1 MIGSFILALAIAFLL
16 AVVAGI
22 ILIPVL
28 RRLKAGQ
35 SIKENGPVWHMHKQG
50 TPTMGG
56 LIFIPA
62 VVLTTLGLWMK
73 ELAAGELAHVAMLV
87 LALIFGAIGFLDD
100 FEKVKKKGNT
110 GLTALPKF
118 LLQLAAALAFLL
130 VLRLEGY
137 ITPNL
142 YIPFFNVSVK
152 LPEVVYF
159 ILAAFIVVGTV
170 NAVNITDGVDGL
182 LTGVTLPVAI
192 FFAFAAWKWGMR
204 VQGVFAAA
212 LAGSLGAF
220 LIFNFN
226 PAKVFMGDT
235 GSLFIGGA
243 VCAMAFSMDMPLV
256 LVPLGMVYIIETLSD
271 IIQVIYFKLTHGKR
285 IFKMAP
291 IHHHFEKCGWSEK
304 KVFVVFTGAS
314 IVFAV
319 IAWLGVM
326 FRYSA

>member
-1 MIGSFILALAIAFLL
+1 MIGSFILALLIAFFL

-62 VVLTTLGLWMK
+62 IVITTLALGIK

-243 VCAMAFSMDMPLV
+243 VCALAFSLDMPLV

-271 IIQVIYFKLTHGKR
+271 IIQVVYFKATHGKR

-304 KVFVVFTGAS
+304 KLFVVFTCAS

>member
-1 MIGSFILALAIAFLL
+1 MIGSFILALLIAFFL

-62 VVLTTLGLWMK
+62 IVITTLALCMK

-243 VCAMAFSMDMPLV
+243 VCALAFSLDMPLV

-271 IIQVIYFKLTHGKR
+271 IIQVVYFKATHGKR

-304 KVFVVFTGAS
+304 KLFVVFTCAS

>member
-1 MIGSFILALAIAFLL
+1 MIGSFILALAIAFFL

-62 VVLTTLGLWMK
+62 VVVTTLALCMK

-118 LLQLAAALAFLL
+118 MLQLAAALAFLL

-243 VCAMAFSMDMPLV
+243 VCALAFSLDMPLV

-271 IIQVIYFKLTHGKR
+271 IIQVVYFKATHGKR

-304 KVFVVFTGAS
+304 KLFVVFTCAS

>member
-1 MIGSFILALAIAFLL
+1 MIGSFILALAIAFFLT
-16 AVVAGI
+16 VVAGI

-62 VVLTTLGLWMK
+62 IVITTLALGIK

-243 VCAMAFSMDMPLV
+243 VCALAFSLDMPLV

-271 IIQVIYFKLTHGKR
+271 IIQVIYFKATHGKR

-304 KVFVVFTGAS
+304 KLFVVFTCAS

>member
-1 MIGSFILALAIAFLL
+1 MILSLVGAALL
-16 AVVAGI
+16 AVAITIIAGI
-22 ILIPVL
+22 ILIPAL

-56 LIFIPA
+56 LMFIA
-62 VVLTTLGLWMK
+62 AITIVSMCLCIR
-73 ELAAGELAHVAMLV
+73 ELKNGELAHVAMLA
-87 LALIFGAIGFLDD
+87 LALVYGAIGFLDD

-118 LLQLAAALAFLL
+118 LLQLVAALAFLL
-130 VLRLEGY
+130 LLRLKGY

-142 YIPFFNVSVK
+142 YIPFWNVYVM

-182 LTGVTLPVAI
+182 LSGVTLPVAV
-192 FFAFAAWKWGMR
+192 FFAFAACKWGMR

-212 LAGSLGAF
+212 LAGSLGGF
-220 LIFNFN
+220 LVFNFN

-243 VCAMAFSMDMPLV
+243 VCALAFSMDMPLV
-256 LVPLGMVYIIETLSD
+256 LIPLGMVYIIETLSD
-271 IIQVIYFKLTHGKR
+271 IIQVAYFKITHGKR

-291 IHHHFEKCGWSEK
+291 IHHHFEKCGWSERK
-304 KVFVVFTGAS
+304 LFFVFTGAS
-314 IVFAV
+314 ILFAV

-326 FRYSA
+326 FRYSV

>member
-1 MIGSFILALAIAFLL
+1 MIGSFILALLIAFFL

-62 VVLTTLGLWMK
+62 VVVTTLALCMK

-243 VCAMAFSMDMPLV
+243 VCALAFSLDMPLV

-271 IIQVIYFKLTHGKR
+271 IIQVVYFKATHGKR

-304 KVFVVFTGAS
+304 KLFVVFTCAS

>member
-1 MIGSFILALAIAFLL
+1 MILTLVGAVLIAAVL

-62 VVLTTLGLWMK
+62 VVLTTLGLCMK

-142 YIPFFNVSVK
+142 YIPYFNVSVK

-159 ILAAFIVVGTV
+159 ILAAFIIVGTV

-192 FFAFAAWKWGMR
+192 FFVFAAAKWGLR

-212 LAGSLGAF
+212 LAGSLAAF

-271 IIQVIYFKLTHGKR
+271 IIQVVYFKLSHGKR

-304 KVFVVFTGAS
+304 KVFFVFTGAS

>member
-1 MIGSFILALAIAFLL
+1 MIGSFILALAIAFFLT
-16 AVVAGI
+16 VVAGI

-62 VVLTTLGLWMK
+62 IVITTLALGIK

-118 LLQLAAALAFLL
+118 MLQLAAALAFLL

-243 VCAMAFSMDMPLV
+243 VCALAFSLDMPLV

-271 IIQVIYFKLTHGKR
+271 IIQVIYFKATHGKR

-291 IHHHFEKCGWSEK
+291 IHHHFELCGWSEK
-304 KVFVVFTGAS
+304 TLFVVFSGITLL
-314 IVFAV
+314 
-319 IAWLGVM
+319 LGGVCALWI
-326 FRYSA
+326 FGIL

>member
-1 MIGSFILALAIAFLL
+1 MIGSFILALLIAFFL

-22 ILIPVL
+22 LLIPLL

-62 VVLTTLGLWMK
+62 IVITTLALGIK

-243 VCAMAFSMDMPLV
+243 VCALAFSLDMPLV

-271 IIQVIYFKLTHGKR
+271 IIQVVYFKATHGKR

-304 KVFVVFTGAS
+304 KLFVVFTCAS

>member
-1 MIGSFILALAIAFLL
+1 MTGTLIAALLIAFFL

-62 VVLTTLGLWMK
+62 IVITTLALSMK

-118 LLQLAAALAFLL
+118 MLQLAAALAFLL

-142 YIPFFNVSVK
+142 YIPYFNVSVK

-192 FFAFAAWKWGMR
+192 FFMFAAWKWGMK

-243 VCAMAFSMDMPLV
+243 VCALAFSLDMPLV

-271 IIQVIYFKLTHGKR
+271 IIQVVYFKLTHGKR

-304 KVFVVFTGAS
+304 KLFVVFTCAS
-314 IVFAV
+314 LVFAV
-319 IAWLGVM
+319 VAWLGVM

>member
-1 MIGSFILALAIAFLL
+1 MIGSFILALAIAFFL

-62 VVLTTLGLWMK
+62 IVITTLALGIK

-243 VCAMAFSMDMPLV
+243 VCALAFSLDMPLV

-271 IIQVIYFKLTHGKR
+271 IIQVVYFKATHGKR

-304 KVFVVFTGAS
+304 KLFVVFTCAS

>member
-1 MIGSFILALAIAFLL
+1 MIGSFILALVIAFFL

-62 VVLTTLGLWMK
+62 VVITTLALSMK

-243 VCAMAFSMDMPLV
+243 VCALAFSLDMPLV

-271 IIQVIYFKLTHGKR
+271 IIQVVYFKATHGKR

-304 KVFVVFTGAS
+304 KLFVVFTCAS
-314 IVFAV
+314 IVFALV
-319 IAWLGVM
+319 AWLGVM

>member
-1 MIGSFILALAIAFLL
+1 MILSLIGAALIG
-16 AVVAGI
+16 AVITVIAGI
-22 ILIPVL
+22 VLIPAL

-56 LIFIPA
+56 LMFIA
-62 VVLTTLGLWMK
+62 AITITSLCLCMR
-73 ELAAGELAHVAMLV
+73 ELASGELAHVAMLA
-87 LALIFGAIGFLDD
+87 LALIYGAIGFLDD
-100 FEKVKKKGNT
+100 FEKVRKKGNT

-118 LLQLAAALAFLL
+118 LLQLVAALAFLL
-130 VLRLEGY
+130 LLRLEGY

-142 YIPFFNVSVK
+142 YIPYFNVYVK

-182 LTGVTLPVAI
+182 LSGVTLPVAV
-192 FFAFAAWKWGMR
+192 FFAFAAFRWEMR
-204 VQGVFAAA
+204 VQGIFAAA
-212 LAGSLGAF
+212 LAGSLVGF

-243 VCAMAFSMDMPLV
+243 VCALAFSMDMPLV
-256 LVPLGMVYIIETLSD
+256 LIPLGMVYIIETLSD
-271 IIQVIYFKLTHGKR
+271 IIQVAYFKLTHGKR

-304 KVFVVFTGAS
+304 KLFFVFTGAS
-314 IVFAV
+314 VVFAV

-326 FRYSA
+326 FRYIG

>member
-1 MIGSFILALAIAFLL
+1 MIGSFILALLIAFFL

-62 VVLTTLGLWMK
+62 IVITTLALGIK

-118 LLQLAAALAFLL
+118 MLQLAAALAFLL

-243 VCAMAFSMDMPLV
+243 VCALAFSLDMPLV

-271 IIQVIYFKLTHGKR
+271 IIQVVYFKATHGKR

-304 KVFVVFTGAS
+304 KLFVVFTCAS

>member
-1 MIGSFILALAIAFLL
+1 MTLTLVGAVLIAAVL
-16 AVVAGI
+16 AVLAGI

-62 VVLTTLGLWMK
+62 VVLTTLGLCMK

-142 YIPFFNVSVK
+142 YIPYFNVYVK

-192 FFAFAAWKWGMR
+192 FFVFTAAKWGLR

-304 KVFVVFTGAS
+304 KVFFVFTGAS

>member
-1 MIGSFILALAIAFLL
+1 MIGSLIAALLIAAAL

-22 ILIPVL
+22 ILIPLL

-62 VVLTTLGLWMK
+62 VVITTLALCMK
-73 ELAAGELAHVAMLV
+73 ELIAGELAHVAMLV

-142 YIPFFNVSVK
+142 YIPVFNVYVK
-152 LPEVVYF
+152 HSFYKSSQ
-159 ILAAFIVVGTV
+159 I
-170 NAVNITDGVDGL
+170 
-182 LTGVTLPVAI
+182 
-192 FFAFAAWKWGMR
+192 R
-204 VQGVFAAA
+204 
-212 LAGSLGAF
+212 
-220 LIFNFN
+220 
-226 PAKVFMGDT
+226 
-235 GSLFIGGA
+235 
-243 VCAMAFSMDMPLV
+243 
-256 LVPLGMVYIIETLSD
+256 
-271 IIQVIYFKLTHGKR
+271 R
-285 IFKMAP
+285 
-291 IHHHFEKCGWSEK
+291 SE
-304 KVFVVFTGAS
+304 
-314 IVFAV
+314 
-319 IAWLGVM
+319 
-326 FRYSA
+326 